1 MRRPLLV
8 AAVAAALALSACTSS
23 EPAAAPTPPPP
34 SPSASATPS
43 PTPALTWPLTGLP
56 ATRAATGPVLVVK
69 VDNTPSAMPQLGLDA
84 ADLVVEETVEGGVTR
99 LAVMVQSALT
109 AGRAADLVLG
119 PVRSLRS
126 SDVGIVKPT
135 KGVIVA
141 SGGAPPALADV
152 AAAGIETRLE
162 GSPGFFRDYSRPSP
176 YNLFA
181 RIAEVKADVGRGP
194 SPKQYLRFDEDATL
208 PPGTK
213 ADTLELQFSSA
224 HTTTLERVG
233 RQWQRDGLDD
243 GYEIDTVIALVLQT
257 VDAGYLDPGG
267 NPVPELVTTGSG
279 TGWIAH
285 GNRVVKIRWSK
296 DSPSSRWTFTTRR
309 GEPLAVPPGHVYL
322 ALMPAGTAAVTPV
335 RSPGA

>member
-1 MRRPLLV
+1 
-8 AAVAAALALSACTSS
+8 
-23 EPAAAPTPPPP
+23 
-34 SPSASATPS
+34 
-43 PTPALTWPLTGLP
+43 
-56 ATRAATGPVLVVK
+56 
-69 VDNTPSAMPQLGLDA
+69 MPQLGLQA

-99 LAVMVQSALT
+99 LAVMLQSSLT
-109 AGRAADLVLG
+109 RGQATDLVLG

-152 AAAGIETRLE
+152 QAAGIETRLE
-162 GSPGFFRDYSRPSP
+162 GSPGFFRDYSRAAP

-181 RIAEVKADVGRGP
+181 RIADVKADVGAGP
-194 SPKQYLRFDEDATL
+194 SPAPYLRFDDDATL
-208 PPGTK
+208 PAGRK
-213 ADTLELQFSSA
+213 ADRLELQFSSA

-233 RQWQRDGLDD
+233 QRWQRADMND

-285 GNRVVKIRWSK
+285 GSRVMPIRWTK
-296 DSPSSRWTFTTRR
+296 DSASSRWRFATRD
-309 GEPLAVPPGHVYL
+309 GTPVPVVPGHVYL

-335 RSPGA
+335 RSP